1 MLAINPAIVAGVA
14 WPPVTHRAG
23 LCGVQVFGRAWAAWG
38 APATVPTMVVFLV
51 VGVGIML
58 TLF

>member
-1 MLAINPAIVAGVA
+1 MLATNPAIVAGVA
-14 WPPVTHRAG
+14 KPLVTHRAG

-51 VGVGIML
+51 VAL
-58 TLF
+58 NLS